1 VEGINE
7 GKAKLGI
14 SKGKD
19 YRFGLRLRGF
29 FLFVNPAPDLEPSLW
44 LPPPCAFG
52 LERERVA
59 RSSSIAGSLKLPAL
73 ENRRKAWPRRRGAW
87 RSRWPASM
95 ISVDFDV
102 IRIVEHCLTGR
113 RNVSHDDAEGD
124 MQGLYTTE
132 NLFQVGPK
140 VATVLHFQP

>member
-1 VEGINE
+1 MRSERGGINE

-19 YRFGLRLRGF
+19 YRCGLRLRGF
-29 FLFVNPAPDLEPSLW
+29 FLFVHPAPDLEPPLW
-44 LPPPCAFG
+44 LPPPRAFG

-87 RSRWPASM
+87 RSRWPASN
-95 ISVDFDV
+95 DFG
-102 IRIVEHCLTGR
+102 RFRCYPNCRTLSRGR
-113 RNVSHDDAEGD
+113 RNVSHDGAEGD

-132 NLFQVGPK
+132 NLFQVGP
-140 VATVLHFQP
+140 